1 MSPDRHRSRRGG
13 RKRPTQ
19 QSASAIEPEKPPI
32 RRPRGTS
39 THWLSYAMIV
49 LGVFVVSAAVSIST
63 DRRPTDEARPRIA
76 VPPVSAGTPRTTP
89 AVASRGPRTRSAA
102 ASSVQFESVLERPPT
117 IQHIDVEHAEGRTRL
132 TIASDARARFQ
143 IERRDEARLVDITV
157 DAATQDDPTAALD
170 LVGTP
175 IRSLRTRS
183 LPRRTVLTLT
193 LDTPQ
198 RIRTRW
204 TQGRGDS
211 TLVIELEG
219 LSDAGESAS
228 SDRSSSL
235 RTQERVRDD
244 APPAHSSY
252 AVVRDAEADI
262 WHEEKTAR
270 DVTRADNGYTREDSW
285 NDIDPL
291 LAETET
297 LAAPAALLIERS
309 AADRLR
315 TDREQ
320 TERRA
325 DESIRNARLAH
336 SGGDLTQAVS
346 HYLRALDTLPGHRRA
361 IFEVSPLLVELGRLD
376 DAIALVRL
384 ARERAP
390 EEAGLTMLHAQL
402 VERTGDVTG
411 AILVLER
418 AAPNPADA
426 PEIHALAAAYL
437 QQTGEHELAI
447 DRYETLLRRHPG
459 QSRWWMGLG
468 ISFEAAGREADALDV
483 YRIAMQVGELSA
495 QSRRW
500 VAARVQDLS
509 EEG

>member
-1 MSPDRHRSRRGG
+1 M
-13 RKRPTQ
+13 
-19 QSASAIEPEKPPI
+19 
-32 RRPRGTS
+32 
-39 THWLSYAMIV
+39 
-49 LGVFVVSAAVSIST
+49 
-63 DRRPTDEARPRIA
+63 
-76 VPPVSAGTPRTTP
+76 
-89 AVASRGPRTRSAA
+89 
-102 ASSVQFESVLERPPT
+102 
-117 IQHIDVEHAEGRTRL
+117 IQHIDVERANGRTRL
-132 TIASDARARFQ
+132 TIESDARARFQ

-183 LPRRTVLTLT
+183 LARRTVLTLA

-198 RIRTRW
+198 KIRTRW

-211 TLVIELEG
+211 TLVIELEE
-219 LSDAGESAS
+219 LSDTGESAS
-228 SDRSSSL
+228 SNQDSPR
-235 RTQERVRDD
+235 RTRERVRDD
-244 APPAHSSY
+244 APPAYSSHE
-252 AVVRDAEADI
+252 VVRAPEADI
-262 WHEEKTAR
+262 WHEEKPAR
-270 DVTRADNGYTREDSW
+270 DETETDNGYAREDRW
-285 NDIDPL
+285 DDTEPF
-291 LAETET
+291 LAEAET
-297 LAAPAALLIERS
+297 PPAALLIERS

-320 TERRA
+320 TEKHAEKSMRA
-325 DESIRNARLAH
+325 AQLAH
-336 SGGDLTQAVS
+336 ASGDLTQAVS
-346 HYLRALDTLPGHRRA
+346 HYMRALDTLPGHRRA

-376 DAIALVRL
+376 DAIALVRV
-384 ARERAP
+384 ARERVP

-402 VERTGDVTG
+402 VERTGDVKG